1 MSGLTSAAEMLA
13 VLLAGLLLT
22 ATPNAVE
29 QARIDFERGAALYRA
44 GSYREALSAFEEAQ
58 ARSPAPQAL
67 FNIARCHDRLG
78 EFVDAVEGYRAYL
91 QAAPE
96 APDRASVQARI
107 DELQSR
113 LPLQASLRV
122 AVEPPA
128 AVSVDDG
135 TPQPSPVSV
144 QLAPGH
150 HRVSARRDGYGPV
163 DREVDLAAGARV
175 QLELSLAP
183 LSSPP
188 LRAPEAAVR
197 DTVGP
202 AAPRKG
208 ERRWTWVATGLSAV
222 SLAAGIT
229 FGVSAQQAQ
238 ATLRDGTQR
247 TQEQVQQVYDSAQ
260 ARSTAANS
268 FYIAAGVCGAAAVAL
283 FFLEPN
289 FGSAPGGR

>member
-1 MSGLTSAAEMLA
+1 MLA
-13 VLLAGLLLT
+13 VLLAGLLLS
-22 ATPNAVE
+22 ATPDAVE
-29 QARIDFERGAALYRA
+29 QARTDFERGAALYRA
-44 GSYREALSAFEEAQ
+44 GNYREALSAFEEAQ

-78 EFVDAVEGYRAYL
+78 EFVDAVEAYRAYL
-91 QAAPE
+91 QAAP
-96 APDRASVQARI
+96 AAADRATVQARI

-135 TPQPSPVSV
+135 APQPSPVAV

-163 DREVDLAAGARV
+163 DRDVDLAPGSRV

-183 LSSPP
+183 LVAGSAPI
-188 LRAPEAAVR
+188 RAPEAAVR
-197 DTVGP
+197 DAVG
-202 AAPRKG
+202 ATAPHRG

-222 SLAAGIT
+222 SLAAGVT
-229 FGVSAQQAQ
+229 FGISAQQAQ

-247 TQEQVQQVYDSAQ
+247 TQEQVQQIYDSAQ

-289 FGSAPGGR
+289 FGSAPEGR